1 LHNYNYA
8 ASNNSLVEAYVGKS
22 PVNNNSSKYRDI
34 AERFKQGLAGKGL
47 ITVENLHPLT
57 LVYRK
62 NSGSGAGVNYHN
74 INTAIDDGG
83 DSDDGSSSSP
93 SNNIISTAINV
104 TTRTDDR
111 SVPKLTSKPSPTSS
125 ASTTAVAVQANDIAS
140 AAREEKLESSVCN
153 NSEIAAAAIDTITA
167 NSQCKEE
174 SSLAG
179 LPYIPC
185 IFCRSYQTPIEFDL
199 ALHLQ
204 EYHRVDLVTNL
215 SMELSILGKSR
226 SLKRIGVLV
235 SEGDS

>member
-62 NSGSGAGVNYHN
+62 NSGTGVGVNYHN

-83 DSDDGSSSSP
+83 DSDDSSSSP

-104 TTRTDDR
+104 THTDR
-111 SVPKLTSKPSPTSS
+111 SVSKLTSKPSLTTST
-125 ASTTAVAVQANDIAS
+125 STTAAAVQENDMAS
-140 AAREEKLESSVCN
+140 AARDEKVVSSVCN
-153 NSEIAAAAIDTITA
+153 NSEIAAAAVDTITT
-167 NSQCKEE
+167 NSQCKEDS

-179 LPYIPC
+179 LSDIPC

-215 SMELSILGKSR
+215 SMEKGYHSIEERADYAVELGKKGRR
-226 SLKRIGVLV
+226 S
-235 SEGDS
+235 